1 MTETFNKVILTG
13 DQVEIVPLTSD
24 ELLRLEN
31 HRQESEAAKAAE
43 AKVAADKLSA
53 KAKLEALG
61 LTIDDLAA
69 LGL

>member
-13 DQVEIVPLTSD
+13 DKVEIVPLTAD

-31 HRQESEAAKAAE
+31 DRRESEAAKAAE